1 MRTLDN
7 LMLSAYTFYWK
18 FIFHLTKTSTNKNLS
33 KNGKGD
39 RGEEERIVVFV
50 VRSLVGNRGYLSS
63 PSSASRKMVNY
74 YLLRRAKVN
83 LDDLYREGARSEYW
97 YRGGVN
103 PKALIIF
110 FPTAAFVR

>member
-1 MRTLDN
+1 
-7 LMLSAYTFYWK
+7 
-18 FIFHLTKTSTNKNLS
+18 
-33 KNGKGD
+33 
-39 RGEEERIVVFV
+39 
-50 VRSLVGNRGYLSS
+50 
-63 PSSASRKMVNY
+63 MVNY

-97 YRGGVN
+97 YRGEVN